1 MLALSQVEGHPSD
14 SILTRSPCSEP
25 NFGCINCVRYSQIS
39 DGTPANLLICGL
51 WKFFTIEQI
60 SWNHVKRESLFK
72 ERKKLEG
79 IKLFSCLDSKK
90 YLLTPLDHF
99 YSDRG
104 AFDYRVMGFGDTLNF
119 RGRDV
124 LLSAP
129 YDIFLSFYVVVE
141 SVFIHCRKISS
152 LKPAVDGPSLLNLRI
167 QVLREESM
175 RNLWSEIDLARFAY
189 S

>member
-119 RGRDV
+119 RSEVSPHPPRSFLFRPRRFRLPRDGIRRHAQFQIG
-124 LLSAP
+124 S
-129 YDIFLSFYVVVE
+129 
-141 SVFIHCRKISS
+141 ISS
-152 LKPAVDGPSLLNLRI
+152 PPSIISIPTAAL
-167 QVLREESM
+167 STT
-175 RNLWSEIDLARFAY
+175 A
-189 S
+189 